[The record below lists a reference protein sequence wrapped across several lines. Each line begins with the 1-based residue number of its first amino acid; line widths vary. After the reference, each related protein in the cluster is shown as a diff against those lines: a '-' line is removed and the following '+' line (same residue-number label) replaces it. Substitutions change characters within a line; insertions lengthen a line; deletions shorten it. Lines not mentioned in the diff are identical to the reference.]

1 MLKENSNL
9 RRRVKMRIIKVSNYE
24 ALSKKAAQMIAS
36 QMILKPSSVLGLAT
50 GSTPIGT
57 YEELIRMYNAADID
71 FKDIVT
77 FNLDE
82 YHGLSSEND
91 QSYIYFMKEKLFR
104 HVNIN
109 HKNIHIPNGETVNID
124 AECSDY
130 DKKIVCHGGIDIQ
143 LLGIGRNGHIGFN
156 EPDVKF
162 EALTHLVDLDS
173 DTIEANARFFDS
185 IDQVPTKAI
194 SMGIKNIMHARKIV
208 LVACGKE
215 KAETIHKMVHGDIVP
230 ELPASVL
237 QLHPD
242 VTVIVD
248 EDAGSLLSHM

>member
-1 MLKENSNL
+1 
-9 RRRVKMRIIKVSNYE
+9 MRIIKVKNYE
-24 ALSKKAAQMIAS
+24 ELSKKAAQMIAS
-36 QMILKPSSVLGLAT
+36 QMILKPDSVLGLAT

-57 YEELIRMYNAADID
+57 YQELVRMYGAEDID
-71 FKDIVT
+71 FERITT

-82 YHGLSSEND
+82 YHGLQASNN
-91 QSYIYFMKEKLFR
+91 QSYIYFMRDKLFN

-109 HKNIHIPNGETVNID
+109 KNNIHIPNGEAQDISR
-124 AECSDY
+124 ECSQY
-130 DKKIVCHGGIDIQ
+130 DRQILDRGGIDIQ

-162 EALTHLVDLDS
+162 EALTHLVELDS
-173 DTIEANARFFDS
+173 DTIEANARFFKSVED
-185 IDQVPTKAI
+185 VPTKAI

-208 LVACGKE
+208 LLACGKE
-215 KAETIHKMVHGDIVP
+215 KADTIHKMVYGDIVP

-242 VTVIVD
+242 VTIIVD
-248 EDAGSLLSHM
+248 VEAGAMLNL

>member
-1 MLKENSNL
+1 
-9 RRRVKMRIIKVSNYE
+9 MRIIKVSTYE
-24 ALSKKAAQMIAS
+24 ELSKKAAQMIAS
-36 QMILKPSSVLGLAT
+36 QLILKPNSVLGLAT

-57 YEELIRMYNAADID
+57 YEELVRMYKSSDID
-71 FKDIVT
+71 FYNTVT

-82 YHGLSSEND
+82 YHGLSPENE
-91 QSYIYFMKEKLFR
+91 QSYIYFMKDKLFK
-104 HVNIN
+104 HVNIRTE
-109 HKNIHIPNGETVNID
+109 NIHIPSGQAQNID
-124 AECSDY
+124 AECSAY
-130 DKKIVCHGGIDIQ
+130 DNKILDFGGIDIQ

-162 EALTHLVDLDS
+162 EALTHLVELDT

-185 IDQVPTKAI
+185 IEEVPTQAI

-208 LVACGKE
+208 LVACGRE
-215 KAETIHKMVHGDIVP
+215 KAETIQKMIHGDIVP

-248 EDAGSLLSHM
+248 EEAGALIKA